1 MDPNDTNSPSPI
13 TTTTITTTNTTS
25 ATNEK
30 TSINTSPSTSTK
42 PTSKSATEDKT
53 METSKTD
60 SASTDSAMT
69 SNTNSEDKT
78 MHTSNTDSA
87 STTTSNVDPSN
98 TSSSSATSTKDS
110 NKTSADKSIDSTSQN
125 DNADGS
131 NSTKKVD
138 DPKENKGTDDDNDDE
153 DDDDDDDEEED
164 EDGSGEPRLFSSPP
178 QGLSKVVDSV
188 SDFAA
193 KVKSGRSR
201 HSKMIDTDVTENA
214 GDILF
219 ETEDESSLAPVF
231 VTHPSMIQFFAP
243 GEPFALVCAAE
254 SPAAAGGEVRYSW
267 TRNGRLM
274 DMADAAARRVFRE
287 NAAANGNLIFVSPG
301 TGDVGT
307 YTCLAENE
315 HGKTYSRGS
324 VVMVRKEEEES
335 EGPKKEIEASN
346 NEAVGEREPRKE
358 GVFLVYP
365 TVVDEAVAQIVE
377 DAGTGIADSIEE

>member
-1 MDPNDTNSPSPI
+1 M
-13 TTTTITTTNTTS
+13 
-25 ATNEK
+25 
-30 TSINTSPSTSTK
+30 
-42 PTSKSATEDKT
+42 
-53 METSKTD
+53 
-60 SASTDSAMT
+60 
-69 SNTNSEDKT
+69 
-78 MHTSNTDSA
+78 
-87 STTTSNVDPSN
+87 
-98 TSSSSATSTKDS
+98 
-110 NKTSADKSIDSTSQN
+110 DSTSQN

-138 DPKENKGTDDDNDDE
+138 DPKDNVGKDDDNDDE

-193 KVKSGRSR
+193 RVKSGRSR

-254 SPAAAGGEVRYSW
+254 SPAAAAGGEVRYSW

-346 NEAVGEREPRKE
+346 NNEAVGEREPRKE

-365 TVVDEAVAQIVE
+365 TVVEEAVAQIVE
-377 DAGTGIADSIEE
+377 DAGAGVADSIEE

>member
-1 MDPNDTNSPSPI
+1 MDTN
-13 TTTTITTTNTTS
+13 
-25 ATNEK
+25 
-30 TSINTSPSTSTK
+30 
-42 PTSKSATEDKT
+42 
-53 METSKTD
+53 
-60 SASTDSAMT
+60 
-69 SNTNSEDKT
+69 
-78 MHTSNTDSA
+78 H
-87 STTTSNVDPSN
+87 
-98 TSSSSATSTKDS
+98 
-110 NKTSADKSIDSTSQN
+110 
-125 DNADGS
+125 DNADGPDS
-131 NSTKKVD
+131 SKKVD
-138 DPKENKGTDDDNDDE
+138 DPKEKEGKDDDNDDE
-153 DDDDDDDEEED
+153 DDDDDDDDDDED

-254 SPAAAGGEVRYSW
+254 SPAAAAGGEVRYSW

-324 VVMVRKEEEES
+324 VVMVRKEEEEPS
-335 EGPKKEIEASN
+335 ETPETEKEVADF

-365 TVVDEAVAQIVE
+365 TVVEEAVAQIVE
-377 DAGTGIADSIEE
+377 DAGAGVADSIEE

>member
-13 TTTTITTTNTTS
+13 TTTTSTTTNTTS

-30 TSINTSPSTSTK
+30 TSSNTSPSTSTK
-42 PTSKSATEDKT
+42 PTSKSGTEDKT

-69 SNTNSEDKT
+69 SNTNSKDKT
-78 MHTSNTDSA
+78 MDTSNTDSA

-98 TSSSSATSTKDS
+98 TSSPSATSTKDS
-110 NKTSADKSIDSTSQN
+110 NKTSADKSMDTTSQN
-125 DNADGS
+125 D
-131 NSTKKVD
+131 K
-138 DPKENKGTDDDNDDE
+138 DDDNDDE
-153 DDDDDDDEEED
+153 DDDDDDDDED

-193 KVKSGRSR
+193 RVKSGRSR

-231 VTHPSMIQFFAP
+231 VTHPSMIQFSAP

-254 SPAAAGGEVRYSW
+254 SPAAAASGGEVRYSW

-307 YTCLAENE
+307 YTCLAQNE

-324 VVMVRKEEEES
+324 GVMVRKEEEES

-346 NEAVGEREPRKE
+346 NNGALGEREPRKE

-365 TVVDEAVAQIVE
+365 TVVEEAAAQIVE
-377 DAGTGIADSIEE
+377 DAGAGIADSIEE

>member
-13 TTTTITTTNTTS
+13 TTTTSTTTNTTS

-42 PTSKSATEDKT
+42 PTSKSGTEDKT

-110 NKTSADKSIDSTSQN
+110 NKTSADKSMDSTSQN

-138 DPKENKGTDDDNDDE
+138 DPKDNVGKDDDNDDE
-153 DDDDDDDEEED
+153 DED

-193 KVKSGRSR
+193 RVKSGRSR

-231 VTHPSMIQFFAP
+231 LTHPSMIQFFAP

-254 SPAAAGGEVRYSW
+254 SPAAAAAGGEVRYSW

-307 YTCLAENE
+307 YTCLAQNE

-324 VVMVRKEEEES
+324 GVMVRKEEEES

-346 NEAVGEREPRKE
+346 NNGALGEREPRKE

-365 TVVDEAVAQIVE
+365 TVVEEAAAQIVE
-377 DAGTGIADSIEE
+377 DAGAGIADSIEE

>member
-1 MDPNDTNSPSPI
+1 
-13 TTTTITTTNTTS
+13 
-25 ATNEK
+25 
-30 TSINTSPSTSTK
+30 
-42 PTSKSATEDKT
+42 
-53 METSKTD
+53 
-60 SASTDSAMT
+60 MT

-78 MHTSNTDSA
+78 MDTSNTDSA

-98 TSSSSATSTKDS
+98 TSSPSATSTKDS
-110 NKTSADKSIDSTSQN
+110 NKTSADKSMDTTSQN

-131 NSTKKVD
+131 NSTKKVN
-138 DPKENKGTDDDNDDE
+138 DPKENEGKDNDDEDDDE
-153 DDDDDDDEEED
+153 DDDDDDDDED

-193 KVKSGRSR
+193 RVKSGRSR

-231 VTHPSMIQFFAP
+231 LTHPSMIQFSAP

-254 SPAAAGGEVRYSW
+254 SPAAAASGGEVRYSW

-324 VVMVRKEEEES
+324 VVMVRKEEEEEES
-335 EGPKKEIEASN
+335 EGPKKEIEASNN

-365 TVVDEAVAQIVE
+365 TVVEEAAAQIVE
-377 DAGTGIADSIEE
+377 DAGAGIADSIEE

>member
-1 MDPNDTNSPSPI
+1 M
-13 TTTTITTTNTTS
+13 
-25 ATNEK
+25 
-30 TSINTSPSTSTK
+30 
-42 PTSKSATEDKT
+42 
-53 METSKTD
+53 
-60 SASTDSAMT
+60 
-69 SNTNSEDKT
+69 
-78 MHTSNTDSA
+78 
-87 STTTSNVDPSN
+87 
-98 TSSSSATSTKDS
+98 
-110 NKTSADKSIDSTSQN
+110 DSTSQN

-138 DPKENKGTDDDNDDE
+138 DPKENKGKDDDNDDE
-153 DDDDDDDEEED
+153 DDDDDDDDEED
-164 EDGSGEPRLFSSPP
+164 EDGSGEPRLFPERSLT
-178 QGLSKVVDSV
+178 GLSKVVDSV

-219 ETEDESSLAPVF
+219 ETDDESSLAPVF

-254 SPAAAGGEVRYSW
+254 SPAAAAGGEVRYSW

-287 NAAANGNLIFVSPG
+287 NAATNGNLIFVSPG
-301 TGDVGT
+301 IGDVGT

-324 VVMVRKEEEES
+324 VVMVRKEEAEPS
-335 EGPKKEIEASN
+335 ETPETEMEVADA
-346 NEAVGEREPRKE
+346 NEAEGEREPRKE

-365 TVVDEAVAQIVE
+365 TVVEEAAAQIVE
-377 DAGTGIADSIEE
+377 DAGAGIADSIEE

>member
-1 MDPNDTNSPSPI
+1 M
-13 TTTTITTTNTTS
+13 
-25 ATNEK
+25 
-30 TSINTSPSTSTK
+30 
-42 PTSKSATEDKT
+42 
-53 METSKTD
+53 
-60 SASTDSAMT
+60 
-69 SNTNSEDKT
+69 
-78 MHTSNTDSA
+78 
-87 STTTSNVDPSN
+87 
-98 TSSSSATSTKDS
+98 
-110 NKTSADKSIDSTSQN
+110 DSTSQN

-138 DPKENKGTDDDNDDE
+138 DPKENEGKDDDNDDE
-153 DDDDDDDEEED
+153 DDDDDDDEDED

-254 SPAAAGGEVRYSW
+254 SPAAAAGGEVRYSW

-324 VVMVRKEEEES
+324 VVMVRKEEES

-346 NEAVGEREPRKE
+346 NNEAVGEREPRRE

-365 TVVDEAVAQIVE
+365 TVVEEAVAQIVE
-377 DAGTGIADSIEE
+377 DAGAGVADSIEE